1 MQSAECRVDCTRV
14 FTRNAKHTTCC
25 LRVFLPPLR
34 ERGAPRV
41 AYAGAAVLFT
51 SHLRRM
57 TNPSWIGG
65 IPSGLSDCSNTHLD
79 HSLLRQA
86 RSRVIQRSCAKGALR
101 SGRAVEL
108 FLFESAVWP
117 PEPSPFSAS
126 RQTGSWLA
134 RLTSG
139 TTIQCGPSVNASN
152 VVKSAP
158 GTLPLLLMDFRWSD
172 VRHLSLNQ
180 QQRRSFRKQI
190 RAAYA
195 ALAEVAHS
203 LRRQGARPVTLINFG
218 MEAADIAMVRIVENL
233 LSSCG
238 INPSASILLHY
249 GVGAMLPLRQNFM
262 LPHGSTYLSHHWKP
276 LLQWAKANAPPRARM
291 NATHTRLR
299 QAFSNIF
306 WDAMADSSSTGPSS
320 ALHGS
325 GSQREAP
332 FVERYR
338 MCDRNGTALRHRVL
352 QRLREP
358 AQKPF
363 LLLGGRAKDE
373 RGLITLELQ
382 RTGLLD
388 HASWSAGRFGFCP
401 STSGGPMPQGT
412 LERNLEGKRNDG
424 PFATAQARA
433 LLQDELAVRRLCD
446 QLPKVL
452 DVDPTKKLS
461 VTESVRD
468 AGVSTHAIWRGVGVG
483 VILETNIRDALLP
496 DAKETS
502 RPSVVT
508 YVTEKP
514 LKPVLHL
521 RPAVHLGAAGALSVL
536 SSFGLDA
543 SFGGLVNTSYDGVL
557 SASARTNAALKE
569 LTRLTRLSP
578 HELLNAAPSLADSL
592 VGNMRQLVC
601 GGMQRKMLAH
611 AQEALELADRMERSG
626 FAT

>member
-1 MQSAECRVDCTRV
+1 
-14 FTRNAKHTTCC
+14 
-25 LRVFLPPLR
+25 
-34 ERGAPRV
+34 
-41 AYAGAAVLFT
+41 
-51 SHLRRM
+51 
-57 TNPSWIGG
+57 
-65 IPSGLSDCSNTHLD
+65 
-79 HSLLRQA
+79 
-86 RSRVIQRSCAKGALR
+86 
-101 SGRAVEL
+101 
-108 FLFESAVWP
+108 
-117 PEPSPFSAS
+117 
-126 RQTGSWLA
+126 
-134 RLTSG
+134 
-139 TTIQCGPSVNASN
+139 
-152 VVKSAP
+152 
-158 GTLPLLLMDFRWSD
+158 MDFRWSD

-238 INPSASILLHY
+238 ISPNASILLHY
-249 GVGAMLPLRQNFM
+249 GVGAMLPLRKNFM

-276 LLQWAKANAPPRARM
+276 LLHWANAHVPPRART

-299 QAFSNIF
+299 QAFWNLF

-325 GSQREAP
+325 GRQREAP

-338 MCDRNGTALRHRVL
+338 VCDRNGTALRHRVL

-412 LERNLEGKRNDG
+412 LERKWNDG
-424 PFATAQARA
+424 PIATPQARA

-468 AGVSTHAIWRGVGVG
+468 AGVSTHAIWHGVGVG

-626 FAT
+626 FATYE

>member
-1 MQSAECRVDCTRV
+1 MA
-14 FTRNAKHTTCC
+14 
-25 LRVFLPPLR
+25 
-34 ERGAPRV
+34 
-41 AYAGAAVLFT
+41 
-51 SHLRRM
+51 
-57 TNPSWIGG
+57 NPSWGG
-65 IPSGLSDCSNTHLD
+65 GPPSDLSDCSNTPLD

-86 RSRVIQRSCAKGALR
+86 RRRVIRRACTKGALQ

-117 PEPSPFSAS
+117 PEPSPFSTS
-126 RQTGSWLA
+126 HQTGSWLA

-152 VVKSAP
+152 VRSAP

-172 VRHLSLNQ
+172 VRQRSLNQ
-180 QQRRSFRKQI
+180 QQKRSFRKQI
-190 RAAYA
+190 RASYA

-218 MEAADIAMVRIVENL
+218 MEAGDIAMVRIVENL

-238 INPSASILLHY
+238 ISPNASILLHY
-249 GVGAMLPLRQNFM
+249 GVGAMLPLRKNFM
-262 LPHGSTYLSHHWKP
+262 LPHGSTYLSRYWKP
-276 LLQWAKANAPPRARM
+276 LSQWANAHVPPRART
-291 NATHTRLR
+291 NATNTRLR
-299 QAFSNIF
+299 QAFWNIF
-306 WDAMADSSSTGPSS
+306 WDTMADVSPTGPSS

-325 GSQREAP
+325 GRQREAP

-338 MCDRNGTALRHRVL
+338 VCDRNGTALRHRVM

-412 LERNLEGKRNDG
+412 LEREWKDG
-424 PFATAQARA
+424 PIATPQARA
-433 LLQDELAVRRLCD
+433 LLQDELAMRRLCN

-452 DVDPTKKLS
+452 DVDPTKQLS
-461 VTESVRD
+461 VTESVRG
-468 AGVSTHAIWRGVGVG
+468 AGVSTHAIWHGVGFG

-502 RPSVVT
+502 HPSVVT

-569 LTRLTRLSP
+569 LARLTRLSP
-578 HELLNAAPSLADSL
+578 HELLKAAPSLADSL
-592 VGNMRQLVC
+592 VRNMQQLVC

-611 AQEALELADRMERSG
+611 AQEALELADRMERTD
-626 FAT
+626 FAS